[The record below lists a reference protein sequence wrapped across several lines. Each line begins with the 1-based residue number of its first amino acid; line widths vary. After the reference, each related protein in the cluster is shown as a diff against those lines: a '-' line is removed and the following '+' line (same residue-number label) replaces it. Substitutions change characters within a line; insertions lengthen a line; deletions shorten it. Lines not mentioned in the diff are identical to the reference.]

1 MYYSFTGEVKKKLW
15 HDATP
20 VLGYDSLWFAR
31 ETKFRNVHRRKSG
44 GLVFMFM
51 ARVLCALV
59 LAGLLISTA
68 VLTPAQKK
76 PRTDDAARHA
86 SEAAKTFTEIMNVK
100 EQAIPKE
107 LLDTAEAIA
116 VFPGVI
122 KAAFLVGGRGGQGVI
137 SRRVKG
143 GWSAPAFFNL
153 GGGSFG
159 PQIGAQKTDY
169 VLLIMNESGLNG
181 LLKDK
186 FELGGEASIAAG
198 PIGRE
203 AAASTNPRLDA
214 GILSY
219 SRSKG
224 VFIGAAL
231 KGAVITPDNDL
242 NEAVYGTK
250 AKEVLKL
257 QPVPYGQMPP
267 SVRIFPRT
275 LVRYSIR

>member
-1 MYYSFTGEVKKKLW
+1 MTLLRTF
-15 HDATP
+15 
-20 VLGYDSLWFAR
+20 
-31 ETKFRNVHRRKSG
+31 
-44 GLVFMFM
+44 
-51 ARVLCALV
+51 
-59 LAGLLISTA
+59 LAVIVVGLLLSTPIS
-68 VLTPAQKK
+68 TPAQKDA
-76 PRTDDAARHA
+76 RTKDAARHA

-100 EQAIPKE
+100 EKAIPKE

-116 VFPGVI
+116 VFPDAV
-122 KAAFLVGGRGGQGVI
+122 KAAFLGGWRGGQGVI

-153 GGGSFG
+153 SGGSFG

-169 VLLIMNESGLNG
+169 ILLIMNESGLNG

-203 AAASTNPRLDA
+203 ASASTNPRLDA

-224 VFIGAAL
+224 VFLGAAL
-231 KGAVITPDNDL
+231 KGAVISPDNDL
-242 NEAVYGTK
+242 NEAVYGKK
-250 AKEVLKL
+250 ADEVLKT
-257 QPVPYGQMPP
+257 QPLAIGQMPP

>member
-1 MYYSFTGEVKKKLW
+1 MSSIRIGYAVALMALLLCS
-15 HDATP
+15 P
-20 VLGYDSLWFAR
+20 VLSA
-31 ETKFRNVHRRKSG
+31 
-44 GLVFMFM
+44 
-51 ARVLCALV
+51 
-59 LAGLLISTA
+59 
-68 VLTPAQKK
+68 AQKK
-76 PRTDDAARHA
+76 SRTQDAARHA

-100 EQAIPKE
+100 DRAIPKE

-159 PQIGAQKTDY
+159 PQIGAQRTDY
-169 VLLIMNESGLNG
+169 VLLIMNQDGLNG

-198 PIGRE
+198 PVGRE
-203 AAASTNPRLDA
+203 AAASTNLRLDA

-242 NEAVYGTK
+242 NEAVYGKK
-250 AKEVLKL
+250 ADEALKGP
-257 QPVPYGQMPP
+257 PVTFGQMPP

>member
-1 MYYSFTGEVKKKLW
+1 MPSIRISCAV
-15 HDATP
+15 
-20 VLGYDSLWFAR
+20 VLVVL
-31 ETKFRNVHRRKSG
+31 
-44 GLVFMFM
+44 LVSS
-51 ARVLCALV
+51 AL
-59 LAGLLISTA
+59 
-68 VLTPAQKK
+68 LTPAQKSS
-76 PRTDDAARHA
+76 RTQDAARHA

-100 EQAIPKE
+100 DKAIPQE

-198 PIGRE
+198 PVGRE

-224 VFIGAAL
+224 AFIGAAL

-242 NEAVYGTK
+242 NEAIYGKK
-250 AKEVLKL
+250 ADAVLQS
-257 QPVPYGQMPP
+257 QPITFAKMPP

>member
-1 MYYSFTGEVKKKLW
+1 MSSARFCCAIVVVAVIVLSFV
-15 HDATP
+15 
-20 VLGYDSLWFAR
+20 
-31 ETKFRNVHRRKSG
+31 
-44 GLVFMFM
+44 
-51 ARVLCALV
+51 
-59 LAGLLISTA
+59 I
-68 VLTPAQKK
+68 TPAQKK
-76 PRTDDAARHA
+76 SRTQDAARH
-86 SEAAKTFTEIMNVK
+86 SSDAAKTFTEIMNVK
-100 EQAIPKE
+100 DKAIPQE

-186 FELGGEASIAAG
+186 FEIGGEVGVAAG
-198 PIGRE
+198 PVGRE
-203 AAASTNPRLDA
+203 AAASTNPRMDA
-214 GILSY
+214 GIISY

-224 VFIGAAL
+224 AFIGAAL

-242 NEAVYGTK
+242 NEAIYGGKK
-250 AKEVLKL
+250 ADEVLNA
-257 QPVPYGQMPP
+257 PRMTFAQMPP
-267 SVRIFPRT
+267 AVRIFPRT

>member
-1 MYYSFTGEVKKKLW
+1 MSSIRIYCSITLIALF
-15 HDATP
+15 
-20 VLGYDSLWFAR
+20 VLS
-31 ETKFRNVHRRKSG
+31 
-44 GLVFMFM
+44 
-51 ARVLCALV
+51 
-59 LAGLLISTA
+59 A
-68 VLTPAQKK
+68 VLTPAQKS
-76 PRTDDAARHA
+76 RTNDAARH
-86 SEAAKTFTEIMNVK
+86 SGKAAETFTEIMNVK
-100 EQAIPKE
+100 DKAIPKE

-122 KAAFLVGGRGGQGVI
+122 KAAFLGGVRGGQGVI

-143 GWSAPAFFNL
+143 GWSPPAFFNL
-153 GGGSFG
+153 SGGSFG
-159 PQIGAQKTDY
+159 PQIGAQRTDY
-169 VLLIMNESGLNG
+169 VLLIMNPSGLDG

-198 PIGRE
+198 PVGRE

-231 KGAVITPDNDL
+231 KGAVISPDNDL
-242 NEAVYGTK
+242 NEAIYGKK
-250 AKEVLKL
+250 ADALL
-257 QPVPYGQMPP
+257 QGPPMTFAQMPA

>member
-1 MYYSFTGEVKKKLW
+1 MSSVRFYSAAIVI
-15 HDATP
+15 
-20 VLGYDSLWFAR
+20 S
-31 ETKFRNVHRRKSG
+31 
-44 GLVFMFM
+44 
-51 ARVLCALV
+51 
-59 LAGLLISTA
+59 LLIFSA
-68 VLTPAQKK
+68 IVTPAQKK
-76 PRTDDAARHA
+76 SRSNDAARHS

-100 EQAIPKE
+100 DKAIPQE

-116 VFPGVI
+116 VFPGVV
-122 KAAFLVGGRGGQGVI
+122 KAAFVFGGRGGQGVI

-186 FELGGEASIAAG
+186 FELGGEVGIAAG
-198 PIGRE
+198 PVGRE

-224 VFIGAAL
+224 AFIGAAL

-242 NEAVYGTK
+242 NTAIYGMK
-250 AKEVLKL
+250 ADEVLTGK
-257 QPVPYGQMPP
+257 PTPIGKMPP

-275 LVRYSIR
+275 SVRYSIR

>member
-1 MYYSFTGEVKKKLW
+1 M
-15 HDATP
+15 
-20 VLGYDSLWFAR
+20 SLIRTSCA
-31 ETKFRNVHRRKSG
+31 
-44 GLVFMFM
+44 
-51 ARVLCALV
+51 AALV
-59 LAGLLISTA
+59 ALLVVSA

-76 PRTDDAARHA
+76 SRTSDAARHA
-86 SEAAKTFTEIMNVK
+86 GEAAETFTEIMNVK
-100 EQAIPKE
+100 EKAIPKE
-107 LLDTAEAIA
+107 MLDTAEAIA

-143 GWSAPAFFNL
+143 GWSAPGFFNL

-159 PQIGAQKTDY
+159 PQIGAQRTDY
-169 VLLIMNESGLNG
+169 ILLIMNESGLNG

-198 PIGRE
+198 PVGRE
-203 AAASTNPRLDA
+203 AAASTNPRMDA

-242 NEAVYGTK
+242 NEAVYGKK
-250 AKEVLKL
+250 ADELLKGPPL
-257 QPVPYGQMPP
+257 TFAQMPP

>member
-1 MYYSFTGEVKKKLW
+1 MS
-15 HDATP
+15 
-20 VLGYDSLWFAR
+20 SLRF
-31 ETKFRNVHRRKSG
+31 G
-44 GLVFMFM
+44 
-51 ARVLCALV
+51 CAV
-59 LAGLLISTA
+59 ALAGLLLCST
-68 VLTPAQKK
+68 VITSAQKK
-76 PRTDDAARHA
+76 SRTQDAARHS
-86 SEAAKTFTEIMNVK
+86 SEAAKTFTEIMNVRDK
-100 EQAIPKE
+100 AIPKE

-116 VFPGVI
+116 VFPDVI

-143 GWSAPAFFNL
+143 GWSQPAFFNL

-159 PQIGAQKTDY
+159 PQIGAQQTDY
-169 VLLIMNESGLNG
+169 VLLIMNPEGLNG

-198 PIGRE
+198 PVGRE

-224 VFIGAAL
+224 AFIGAAL

-242 NEAVYGTK
+242 NEAIYGKK
-250 AKEVLKL
+250 ADEVLKGA
-257 QPVPYGQMPP
+257 PMKFGEMPP

>member
-1 MYYSFTGEVKKKLW
+1 MSFIRPCCAVILV
-15 HDATP
+15 A
-20 VLGYDSLWFAR
+20 LFALS
-31 ETKFRNVHRRKSG
+31 VI
-44 GLVFMFM
+44 V
-51 ARVLCALV
+51 
-59 LAGLLISTA
+59 
-68 VLTPAQKK
+68 TPAQKS
-76 PRTDDAARHA
+76 RTQDAARHS

-100 EQAIPKE
+100 DKAIPQE

-116 VFPGVI
+116 VFPSVI

-153 GGGSFG
+153 SGGSFG
-159 PQIGAQKTDY
+159 PQFGAQKTDY
-169 VLLIMNESGLNG
+169 VLLIMNPSGLDG

-224 VFIGAAL
+224 AFIGAAL

-242 NEAVYGTK
+242 NEAIYGGKK
-250 AKEVLKL
+250 ADEVLKA
-257 QPVPYGQMPP
+257 PPMTFAQMPP
-267 SVRIFPRT
+267 AVRIFPRT

>member
-1 MYYSFTGEVKKKLW
+1 MSSIRI
-15 HDATP
+15 AC
-20 VLGYDSLWFAR
+20 AA
-31 ETKFRNVHRRKSG
+31 
-44 GLVFMFM
+44 GLVS
-51 ARVLCALV
+51 LLV
-59 LAGLLISTA
+59 MSAA
-68 VLTPAQKK
+68 LTPAQKK
-76 PRTDDAARHA
+76 SRTQDAARHA
-86 SEAAKTFTEIMNVK
+86 SDAAKTFTEIMNVK
-100 EQAIPKE
+100 DKAIPKE

-122 KAAFLVGGRGGQGVI
+122 KAAFLIGGRGGQGII

-169 VLLIMNESGLNG
+169 VLLIMNQSGLDG

-186 FELGGEASIAAG
+186 FELGGEVGIAAG
-198 PIGRE
+198 PVGRE

-231 KGAVITPDNDL
+231 KGAVISPDNDL
-242 NEAVYGTK
+242 NEAVYGKK
-250 AKEVLKL
+250 ADEVL
-257 QPVPYGQMPP
+257 QGPPVPFGQMPT